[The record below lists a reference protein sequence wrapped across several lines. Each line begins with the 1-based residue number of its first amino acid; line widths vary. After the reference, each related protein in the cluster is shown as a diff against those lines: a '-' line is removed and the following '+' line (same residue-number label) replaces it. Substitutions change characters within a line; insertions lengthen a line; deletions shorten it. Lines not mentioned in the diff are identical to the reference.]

1 PTRTYAPVMM
11 KIFEEMRAEIN
22 GMIHCSGGGQTK
34 ILHFLQNGRV
44 VKDSLFETPKL
55 FSLIQEHSKTAW
67 KEMYQVFNMGH
78 RLELYLPEER
88 AQEVMDISTSFGVD
102 AKIIGRVEESTSP
115 ELVISQ
121 NGNDLHYSKNA

>member
-1 PTRTYAPVMM
+1 
-11 KIFEEMRAEIN
+11 
-22 GMIHCSGGGQTK
+22 
-34 ILHFLQNGRV
+34 
-44 VKDSLFETPKL
+44 
-55 FSLIQEHSKTAW
+55 
-67 KEMYQVFNMGH
+67 
-78 RLELYLPEER
+78 LPEER